1 MFVRG
6 STRHEHVSGPSLYS
20 VMKPMTLME
29 FHDKE
34 GSKYRPGVRIVNG
47 IVFSASGNYLTEIS
61 NWGSEDESAR
71 SLQSI
76 PLHPT
81 QLGPV
86 SQALP
91 LVLAKYDEDEE
102 EDWDD
107 EDDEEDWD
115 DDDDWDDED
124 EEAEDWDDEDEDED
138 WDDDEDWDEDEDD
151 EEDEE

>member
-1 MFVRG
+1 M
-6 STRHEHVSGPSLYS
+6 
-20 VMKPMTLME
+20 ME

-34 GSKYRPGVRIVNG
+34 GRKYRPGVKIVNG
-47 IVFSASGNYLTEIS
+47 IVFNASGKYLTEIS

-76 PLHPT
+76 QLYPT
-81 QLGPV
+81 QFGHD
-86 SQALP
+86 SQPLP
-91 LVLAKYDEDEE
+91 LVLAKDDEDEE

-107 EDDEEDWD
+107 EEDEEDWD

-124 EEAEDWDDEDEDED
+124 EEAEDWDDEEED
-138 WDDDEDWDEDEDD
+138 WDDDEDWDEDEDY

>member
-1 MFVRG
+1 
-6 STRHEHVSGPSLYS
+6 
-20 VMKPMTLME
+20 MTLME

-34 GSKYRPGVRIVNG
+34 RRKYRPGVRIVNG
-47 IVFSASGNYLTEIS
+47 IVFSASGNYLTQIS

-86 SQALP
+86 SLALP
-91 LVLAKYDEDEE
+91 LVLAKNDEDVEEDWDDEDEE

-107 EDDEEDWD
+107 EDEDD
-115 DDDDWDDED
+115 
-124 EEAEDWDDEDEDED
+124 D
-138 WDDDEDWDEDEDD
+138 WDDDEDWDEDEDY

>member
-1 MFVRG
+1 M
-6 STRHEHVSGPSLYS
+6 
-20 VMKPMTLME
+20 ME

-34 GSKYRPGVRIVNG
+34 GRKYRPGVRIVNG
-47 IVFSASGNYLTEIS
+47 TGFSASGDYLTEIS

-76 PLHPT
+76 QLYPT
-81 QLGPV
+81 QFGPV
-86 SQALP
+86 SQPLP
-91 LVLAKYDEDEE
+91 LVLAKDDEDEE

-115 DDDDWDDED
+115 DEEDDWDDED
-124 EEAEDWDDEDEDED
+124 EEAEDWDEEEDD

-151 EEDEE
+151 EED

>member
-1 MFVRG
+1 
-6 STRHEHVSGPSLYS
+6 
-20 VMKPMTLME
+20 ME

-34 GSKYRPGVRIVNG
+34 GRKYRPGVRIVNG
-47 IVFSASGNYLTEIS
+47 IVLSASGNYLTQIS
-61 NWGSEDESAR
+61 DWGSEDESAR

-81 QLGPV
+81 QFGPV

-102 EDWDD
+102 EDWDE

-115 DDDDWDDED
+115 DEEDDWDDED
-124 EEAEDWDDEDEDED
+124 EEAEDWDDEEDD

-151 EEDEE
+151 EEDEV